1 MLAFHLNPSSF
12 LPTTML
18 RFQLP
23 AAVFLT
29 AYFLCLMG
37 SPVAVQAQRDLKD
50 IPDPDPEAERRTF
63 EVAEGLEVNLFAADP
78 LLAKPIQMN
87 FDPQGRLWVAS
98 SEIYPH
104 IAPGQ
109 PATDKILVL
118 EDRDAD
124 GMAETTRVFAD
135 GLLIPTGVAPGEGGA
150 YVANSTELIHLRDLD
165 GDGQADERQVLLSGF
180 GTEDTHHII
189 HTFRWGVDGGLYFNQ
204 SIYIHS
210 HVETPWG
217 VRRLGGGGIW
227 QFRPDTLEL
236 EVFSR
241 GLVNPWGHQ
250 QDAFGQSFAT
260 DGAGG
265 EGINFVFPGSVFLT
279 APGATRI
286 VKGLNPGSPKHCGLE
301 VISGPHF
308 PEEWRGSLVTNDF
321 RGHRVCRFVLSEDGS
336 GFSSREQGEI
346 IKTNH
351 VAFRPI
357 DVKMGPDGALY
368 IADWYNPI
376 IQHGEVDFR
385 DPRRDHTHGRI
396 WRVTAKGRPLMPRRD
411 LSQLGTADL
420 LDVQNSAALFERVH
434 ARQVLKERGQTAVLP
449 LLPTWVDSLE
459 QGSQGSDH
467 ARLEALW
474 TYQALDVVQ
483 PQLLGSVLKSVDP
496 KVRAAG
502 VRVVS
507 AWRSKL
513 DNPLELL
520 DRAIQD
526 ESPRVRLEAVRAL
539 ALVPSRAA
547 AEIVIRAVERPL
559 DGNLDFA
566 LWQAMRDLEAHW
578 LPPLEA
584 GEPVFRGDVRS
595 LTFALGAVGA
605 PGVTAPLLKL
615 LSQDSLSAAE
625 RQQVLRL
632 IAALGGPEELRL
644 VLDRVLPLVSE
655 PGRWPEIQTVLTIL
669 ADTTS
674 RRRILPSG
682 DLAKLD
688 NLLGHD
694 PELDVWTCH
703 LAGLWRVE
711 ALRPKL
717 AELAGSTSRG
727 APAAISALA
736 ALGGDDSRNLL
747 KSLAGA
753 GQAFATRRAAA
764 QGMLSLDPVAGTK
777 LAIEVLSAA
786 QSSDDSQALWT
797 SLWQNKSAP
806 ESLPAALA
814 NVRLPADVAKLG
826 IRSARISGRELS
838 GPIAAISAAGGLNAP
853 LAEIP
858 RDELDRLVKLVR
870 ETGNPQRGEA
880 VFRRTETLCLRCHAI
895 SGAGGQVGPDLTSL
909 GASAQVDYLVESILV
924 PNKAVKENYHSLVVE
939 TKSGKVLNGVK
950 IRENASELVLRNA
963 EDVELSIPI
972 ADIEER
978 VNGGSIMPAGLTDT
992 LTEQELIDLVRFLSE
1007 LGKVGP
1013 YAPSQARV
1021 ARRWQGL
1028 DPGTPR
1034 LAEILIS
1041 EPASVP
1047 TREDLAWTPVY
1058 TEVSGNLPL
1067 TDLPVVVYPIGGV
1080 RTHLL
1085 RTEVEVT
1092 TPGDLGLRINDPNGV
1107 SIWIDGR
1114 PLTPERDMSAELP
1127 RGRHTILLRVELALR
1142 NAPLRLELVDLP
1154 NSPAIARFVTGK

>member
-1 MLAFHLNPSSF
+1 MAFPGMAL
-12 LPTTML
+12 
-18 RFQLP
+18 
-23 AAVFLT
+23 
-29 AYFLCLMG
+29 
-37 SPVAVQAQRDLKD
+37 AQRDLKD
-50 IPDPDPEAERRTF
+50 IPNPDPEAERRTF
-63 EVAEGLEVNLFAADP
+63 QVAEGFEVNLYAADP

-87 FDPQGRLWVAS
+87 FDPQGRLWIAS

-118 EDRDAD
+118 EDRDED
-124 GMAETTRVFAD
+124 GVAETTRVFAD
-135 GLLIPTGVAPGEGGA
+135 GLLIPTGVAPGDGGA

-165 GDGQADERQVLLSGF
+165 GDGRADDRQVLLSGF

-227 QFRPDTLEL
+227 QFRPDSLEL

-301 VISGPHF
+301 VISGTHF

-411 LSQLGTADL
+411 LAKLGTADL
-420 LDVQNSAALFERVH
+420 LEVQKSPALFERVH
-434 ARQVLKERGQTAVLP
+434 ARRVLKERGETEVLP
-449 LLPTWVDSLE
+449 LLRTWTESLE
-459 QGSQGSDH
+459 PGSPAGDQS
-467 ARLEALW
+467 RLEALW
-474 TYQALDVVQ
+474 TYQALDVVE
-483 PQLLGSVLKSVDP
+483 PQLLGSALKSVDP
-496 KVRAAG
+496 RVRAAG
-502 VRVVS
+502 VRVVA
-507 AWRSKL
+507 AWKNKL
-513 DNPLELL
+513 DNPLDLL

-539 ALVPSRAA
+539 ALFPSRAA
-547 AEIVIRAVERPL
+547 AEIAIRTVERPL

-595 LTFALGAVGA
+595 LTFALGAAGA
-605 PGVTAPLLKL
+605 QGVTAPLLKL
-615 LSQDSLSAAE
+615 LSQESLSPAE
-625 RQQVLRL
+625 RQQILRL
-632 IAALGGPEELRL
+632 IAAVGGPEELRL
-644 VLDRVLPLVSE
+644 VLDRVLPLVAQ
-655 PGRWPEIQTVLTIL
+655 PDRWPEIQTVLSVL

-674 RRRILPSG
+674 RRRIVPSG
-682 DLAKLD
+682 DLASLGK
-688 NLLGHD
+688 LLGHD
-694 PELDVWTCH
+694 SELDAWTCR
-703 LAGLWRVE
+703 LAGLWRVA

-717 AELAGSTSRG
+717 AELAGSNSRV
-727 APAAISALA
+727 APEAIGALA
-736 ALGGDDSRNLL
+736 ALGGDETRNLL
-747 KSLAGA
+747 TLLAGSEKS
-753 GQAFATRRAAA
+753 FATRRAAA
-764 QGMLSLDPVAGTK
+764 QGMLTLDPVAGTR
-777 LAIEVLSAA
+777 LAVEVLAAA
-786 QSSDDSQALWT
+786 QPADDPQALWT
-797 SLWQNKSAP
+797 ALWQNKSAP
-806 ESLPAALA
+806 ESLPAVLA
-814 NVRLPADVAKLG
+814 NVKLPADVAKLG

-853 LAEIP
+853 LTEIP
-858 RDELDRLVKLVR
+858 RDALDRLVRLVV

-880 VFRRTETLCLRCHAI
+880 VFRRAETLCLRCHAI
-895 SGAGGQVGPDLTSL
+895 SGAGGQVGPDMTSL
-909 GASAQVDYLVESILV
+909 GASAQVDYLVESLLV
-924 PNKAVKENYHSLVVE
+924 PNKAVKENYHSLVIE

-950 IRENASELVLRNA
+950 IRENSTELVLRNA

-992 LTEQELIDLVRFLSE
+992 LTERELIDLVRFLSE

-1021 ARRWQGL
+1021 ARRWQAL
-1028 DPGTPR
+1028 DPATPR
-1034 LAEILIS
+1034 LADILIS
-1041 EPASVP
+1041 EPATVP

-1058 TEVSGNLPL
+1058 SEVSGSLPF

-1092 TPGDLGLRINDPNGV
+1092 TPGTLGFRINDTNGV
-1107 SIWIDGR
+1107 SVWIDGR
-1114 PLTPERDMSAELP
+1114 PLTPERDMSADLD
-1127 RGRHTILLRVELALR
+1127 RGRHTILVRVELALR
-1142 NAPLRLELVDLP
+1142 NQPLRLELVDLP

>member
-1 MLAFHLNPSSF
+1 
-12 LPTTML
+12 ML
-18 RFQLP
+18 RIQLP
-23 AAVFLT
+23 AAVFL
-29 AYFLCLMG
+29 ASCFLSLLAFPGM
-37 SPVAVQAQRDLKD
+37 VQAQRDLKD
-50 IPDPDPEAERRTF
+50 IPNPDPEAERRTF

-87 FDPQGRLWVAS
+87 FDPQGRLWIAS

-118 EDRDAD
+118 EDRDED
-124 GMAETTRVFAD
+124 GVAETTRVFAD
-135 GLLIPTGVAPGEGGA
+135 GLLIPTGVAPGDGGA
-150 YVANSTELIHLRDLD
+150 YVANSTELIHLRDRD
-165 GDGQADERQVLLSGF
+165 GDGRADERQVLLSGF

-189 HTFRWGVDGGLYFNQ
+189 HTFRWGMDGWLYFNQ

-227 QFRPDTLEL
+227 QFRPDSLEL

-301 VISGPHF
+301 VISGTHF
-308 PEEWRGSLVTNDF
+308 PDEWRGSLVTNDF

-411 LSQLGTADL
+411 LAKLGTADL
-420 LDVQNSAALFERVH
+420 LEVQKSPALFERVH
-434 ARQVLKERGQTAVLP
+434 ARRVLQERGQTEVLP
-449 LLPTWVDSLE
+449 VLRPWAESLE
-459 QGSQGSDH
+459 QGSSASDQS
-467 ARLEALW
+467 RLEALW
-474 TYQALDVVQ
+474 TYQALDVVE
-483 PQLLGSVLKSVDP
+483 PQLLGSALKSADP
-496 KVRAAG
+496 RVRAAG
-502 VRVVS
+502 VRVVA
-507 AWRSKL
+507 AWRNKL

-539 ALVPSRAA
+539 AHFPSRAA
-547 AEIVIRAVERPL
+547 AEIAIRAVERPL

-566 LWQAMRDLEAHW
+566 LWQAMRDLETHW

-595 LTFALGAVGA
+595 LTFALGAAGA

-615 LSQDSLSAAE
+615 LPQESLSAAE

-632 IAALGGPEELRL
+632 IAAVGGPEELRL
-644 VLDRVLPLVSE
+644 VLDLVLPLVSQ
-655 PGRWPEIQTVLTIL
+655 PGRWPEIQTVLAVL

-674 RRRILPSG
+674 RRRIVPSG
-682 DLAKLD
+682 DLANLG

-694 PELDVWTCH
+694 SELDAWTCR
-703 LAGLWRVE
+703 LAGLWRV
-711 ALRPKL
+711 ASLRPKL
-717 AELAGSTSRG
+717 AELAGSNNRV
-727 APAAISALA
+727 APEAIGALA
-736 ALGGDDSRNLL
+736 ALGGDETRSLL
-747 KSLAGA
+747 TGLAGS
-753 GQAFATRRAAA
+753 GKSFATRRAAA
-764 QGMLSLDPVAGTK
+764 QGMLTLDPVAGTR
-777 LAIEVLSAA
+777 LAVGVLADA
-786 QSSDDSQALWT
+786 RPEDDPQALWT
-797 SLWQNKSAP
+797 ALWQNKSAP
-806 ESLPAALA
+806 ESLSAVLS
-814 NVRLPADVAKLG
+814 NVKLPPDVAKLG

-853 LAEIP
+853 LTEIP

-880 VFRRTETLCLRCHAI
+880 VFRRAETLCLRCHAI
-895 SGAGGQVGPDLTSL
+895 SGAGGQVGPDMTSL
-909 GASAQVDYLVESILV
+909 GASAQIDYLVESLLL
-924 PNKAVKENYHSLVVE
+924 PNKAVKENYHSLVIE

-992 LTEQELIDLVRFLSE
+992 LTEQEVIDLVRFLSE

-1021 ARRWQGL
+1021 ARRWQAL
-1028 DPGTPR
+1028 DPATPR
-1034 LAEILIS
+1034 LSDILIS

-1058 TEVSGNLPL
+1058 SEVSGNLPF

-1092 TPGDLGLRINDPNGV
+1092 TPGTLGLRINDTTGV
-1107 SIWIDGR
+1107 SVWIDGR
-1114 PLTPERDMSAELP
+1114 PLTPEQEMSAELS
-1127 RGRHTILLRVELALR
+1127 RGRHTILLRVELAQR
-1142 NAPLRLELVDLP
+1142 NQPVRLELFDLP
-1154 NSPAIARFVTGK
+1154 NSPAIGRFVTGK

>member
-1 MLAFHLNPSSF
+1 
-12 LPTTML
+12 ML
-18 RFQLP
+18 RAHLP
-23 AAVFLT
+23 ATVFFL
-29 AYFLCLMG
+29 ASQLCLVG
-37 SPVAVQAQRDLKD
+37 FPTVANAQRDLKD
-50 IPDPDPEAERRTF
+50 IPDPDPEAERQTF
-63 EVAEGLEVNLFAADP
+63 QVAEGLEVNLFAADP

-118 EDRDAD
+118 EDKNHDGVAD
-124 GMAETTRVFAD
+124 TTRVFAD
-135 GLLIPTGVAPGEGGA
+135 GLLIPTGVEPGDGGA
-150 YVANSTELIHLRDLD
+150 YVANSTELVHLRDLD
-165 GDGQADERQVLLSGF
+165 GDGRADERQILLSGF

-189 HTFRWGVDGGLYFNQ
+189 HTFRWGVDGSLYFNQ

-227 QFRPDTLEL
+227 QFRPESLAL

-250 QDAFGQSFAT
+250 QDAYGQSFAT

-301 VISGPHF
+301 IISGTHF
-308 PEEWRGSLVTNDF
+308 PEEWQGSLVTNDF
-321 RGHRVCRFVLSEDGS
+321 RGHRVCRFVLTEDGS

-396 WRVTAKGRPLMPRRD
+396 WRVTAKQRPLMPRRD
-411 LSQLGTADL
+411 LSQLATSEL
-420 LDVQNSAALFERVH
+420 LDVQKSPALFERIH
-434 ARQVLKERGQTAVLP
+434 ARRVLKERGATEVLP
-449 LLPTWVDSLE
+449 LLRPWVDSLE
-459 QGSQGSDH
+459 PGTPQGDQS
-467 ARLEALW
+467 RLEALW
-474 TYQALDVVQ
+474 TFQAIDVVQ
-483 PQLLGSVLKSVDP
+483 SQLLASVLKSTDP
-496 KVRAAG
+496 KIRAAG

-507 AWRSKL
+507 AWRNQL
-513 DNPLELL
+513 DNPLDWL

-539 ALVPSRAA
+539 ALLPSRAS
-547 AEIVIRAVERPL
+547 AEIAIRAVERPL

-566 LWQAMRDLEAHW
+566 LWQTIRDLESHW

-595 LTFALGAVGA
+595 LTFALSAAGT

-615 LSQDSLSAAE
+615 LARETLSSAE
-625 RQQVLRL
+625 RQQILRL
-632 IAALGGPEELRL
+632 IAAVGGPEELRL
-644 VLDRVLPLVSE
+644 VLDRVLPLVAES
-655 PGRWPEIQTVLTIL
+655 GRWPEIQTVLSVL
-669 ADTTS
+669 ADTTN
-674 RRRILPSG
+674 RRRVLPSG
-682 DLAKLD
+682 DLTNLGQ
-688 NLLGHD
+688 LLGHD
-694 PELDVWTCH
+694 PELDVSTCR

-717 AELAGSTSRG
+717 TELARSNSRG

-736 ALGGDDSRNLL
+736 ALGGDETRNLL
-747 KSLAGA
+747 TSLAGSE
-753 GQAFATRRAAA
+753 QPFATRRAAA
-764 QGMLSLDPVAGTK
+764 QGMLTLDPAAGTK

-786 QSSDDSQALWT
+786 QPADDPQALWT

-806 ESLPAALA
+806 DSLTAALA

-838 GPIAAISAAGGLNAP
+838 DPIAAISAAGGLNAP
-853 LAEIP
+853 LTEIP
-858 RDELDRLVKLVR
+858 RDELERLVKLVR

-880 VFRRTETLCLRCHAI
+880 VFRRAETLCLRCHAI
-895 SGAGGQVGPDLTSL
+895 SGAGGQVGPDMTSL
-909 GASAQVDYLVESILV
+909 GASAQIDYLVESILV
-924 PNKAVKENYHSLVVE
+924 PNKAVKENYHSLVIE

-950 IRENASELVLRNA
+950 IRENGTELVLRNA

-1021 ARRWQGL
+1021 ARRWQAL
-1028 DPGTPR
+1028 DPATPR

-1041 EPASVP
+1041 EPGSVP
-1047 TREDLAWTPVY
+1047 TREDLAWTPAY
-1058 TEVSGNLPL
+1058 ADVSGSLPL

-1092 TPGDLGLRINDPNGV
+1092 TPGNLGLQLNDTAGLSV
-1107 SIWIDGR
+1107 WIDGR
-1114 PLTPERDMSAELP
+1114 PLTPQQQMAVELP

-1142 NAPLRLELVDLP
+1142 NQPLRLELVDP
-1154 NSPAIARFVTGK
+1154 ANSPAIARFVTGK